1 MIGILAALFLG
12 WNLGANDAANIFGI
26 AVTNKIVK
34 FWVAAILSSCFV
46 ILGAVMGGKYGVETY
61 QKISM
66 QNDMKVAII
75 ISFAAGISVFI
86 MTTLKIPVSTTHS
99 VLAGLVAAGIFQNK
113 LNIAPLTKILVSW
126 FASPIGSMGLAYLIY
141 RIYSHQIKKRI
152 KNIFMLEK
160 IVKIGI
166 LLVGIYGSYSLG
178 ANNVANVVGMFV
190 NSEFFTMKSWLILGG
205 FSISLGIITYSKKVM
220 STVGSGIVKMDNV
233 GALIALLSTAIIIHL
248 YSLYG
253 VPVSSSQAIVGS
265 VIGIGMIEG
274 IENIKIKVILKIV
287 QGWFYSIAISGGLV
301 FLILTVIS
309 G

>member
-1 MIGILAALFLG
+1 MMLILAALFLG

-46 ILGAVMGGKYGVETY
+46 ILGALVGGKYGVETY

-66 QNDMKVAII
+66 QNDIKVAVI

-99 VLAGLVAAGIFQNK
+99 ILSGLVVAGIFQNK

-141 RIYSHQIKKRI
+141 RIYNYKIKKKI

-160 IVKIGI
+160 IVKVGI
-166 LLVGIYGSYSLG
+166 VLVGIYGSYSLG
-178 ANNVANVVGMFV
+178 ANNVANVVGIFV
-190 NSEFFTMKSWLILGG
+190 NNELLTMKNWLILGG
-205 FSISLGIITYSKKVM
+205 VSISLGIITYSKKVM
-220 STVGSGIVKMDNV
+220 GTVGTGIFKMDNV
-233 GALIALLSTAIIIHL
+233 GALIALLSTAVIIHI

-253 VPVSSSQAIVGS
+253 IPVSSSQAIVGG
-265 VIGIGMIEG
+265 VIGIGMTEG
-274 IENIKIKVILKIV
+274 IENVKMKVVLKIV
-287 QGWFYSIAISGGLV
+287 QGWFYSIGISGGLV
-301 FLILTVIS
+301 FLALKIIS
-309 G
+309 I